1 MLDIRVVKRKRPESK
16 GRQHMEDSMQ
26 WSSEPSIQDDT
37 SLSQLS
43 VTFNSV
49 MSSIGGGNKRLKRSF
64 LTSTRLHGSS
74 GQLPTTSDCW
84 ND

>member
-1 MLDIRVVKRKRPESK
+1 MLDIRVVKHKRPDSK
-16 GRQHMEDSMQ
+16 GRQHLEESKQ

-43 VTFNSV
+43 VTFSSV
-49 MSSIGGGNKRLKRSF
+49 MSSISGGNKKLKRGS

-74 GQLPTTSDCW
+74 DQLPTTSNCW

>member
-16 GRQHMEDSMQ
+16 GRQHLEDSRHC
-26 WSSEPSIQDDT
+26 SSELSIQDDT

-49 MSSIGGGNKRLKRSF
+49 MSSIGGGNKKLKRGF
-64 LTSTRLHGSS
+64 LTTTHLHGNSD
-74 GQLPTTSDCW
+74 QLTTTSNCW

>member
-16 GRQHMEDSMQ
+16 GKQHLEDSRQ

-49 MSSIGGGNKRLKRSF
+49 MSSIGGGNKKLNHSF

-74 GQLPTTSDCW
+74 DQLSTISNYW